1 MRLFG
6 ILFWSLIG
14 AVIYGFTLG
23 STEWIDYAVGAGLAI
38 GVGLLIR
45 PFMLQSRV
53 GAPDD
58 PHPPLWQRIL
68 WAPIFFLIVFRDIV
82 IGTWDVLLYTLGFR
96 SFENAGIVRVPL
108 IGRTR
113 TGLAVS
119 AWAITV
125 APGSAFVDVDWES
138 DELLVHVLEAEDG
151 DKIRRIY
158 NDFYE
163 RYQKRV
169 FP

>member
-1 MRLFG
+1 MRPLS
-6 ILFWSLIG
+6 IVFWSLLG
-14 AVIYGFTLG
+14 AVIYAFTLG
-23 STEWIDYAVGAGLAI
+23 STDPIDYAVGAVMAFAV
-38 GVGLLIR
+38 GVMIK
-45 PFMLQSRV
+45 PFMAQSLV
-53 GAPDD
+53 SAKGD
-58 PHPPLWQRIL
+58 PHPPLPQRIL
-68 WAPIFFLIVFRDIV
+68 WAPVFALMVFRDIV

-96 SFENAGIVRVPL
+96 SFENAGIVRIPL
-108 IGRTR
+108 MGRTR
-113 TGLAVS
+113 TGVAVS

-138 DELLVHVLEAEDG
+138 DEMLVHVLEAEDG

-158 NDFYE
+158 NDFYD

>member
-1 MRLFG
+1 VRPFSM
-6 ILFWSLIG
+6 LFWSLIG
-14 AVIYGFTLG
+14 AVIYAFTLG
-23 STEWIDYAVGAGLAI
+23 STDPIDYAVGAVLAF

-45 PFMLQSRV
+45 PFMAQSLV
-53 GAPDD
+53 SAPGD
-58 PHPPLWQRIL
+58 PHPPLLSRIV
-68 WAPIFFLIVFRDIV
+68 WAPVFFLLVFRDILV
-82 IGTWDVLLYTLGFR
+82 GTWEVLLYTLGFR
-96 SFENAGIVRVPL
+96 SFENAGIVRIPL
-108 IGRTR
+108 MGRTR

-151 DKIRRIY
+151 DKIRRMY

-163 RYQKRV
+163 RYQKKV